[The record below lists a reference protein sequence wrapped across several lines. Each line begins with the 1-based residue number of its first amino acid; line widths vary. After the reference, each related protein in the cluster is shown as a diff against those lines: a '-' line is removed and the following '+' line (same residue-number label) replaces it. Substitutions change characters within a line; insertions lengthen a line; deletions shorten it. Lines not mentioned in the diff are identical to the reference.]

1 MSELLDQ
8 HRHVLTRSVEVVAQ
22 MRPGQLDVA
31 TPCAGWA
38 LSDLLAH
45 MIGQHYG
52 FAAAAAATAAA
63 VPDVGEFAPRAIG
76 ADAVAEY
83 TASVESVL
91 AAFASP
97 GVLDRTMYLPE
108 IRGGMTFAAPAAIGF
123 HLIDYVVHSWDVARS
138 LGVPVA
144 FDDEALTTA
153 LQIARAVPEESKSD
167 TPGAAFAP
175 GVDTRSDATLDRIVA
190 LLGRDPQ
197 WAP

>member
-1 MSELLDQ
+1 RAEQPLVPLGQGGVGERGGPLGVAHGDTVDTTVRNRRGLVSARAYGRRMSELLDQ

-52 FAAAAAATAAA
+52 FAAAATA

-91 AAFASP
+91 AAFAS
-97 GVLDRTMYLPE
+97 
-108 IRGGMTFAAPAAIGF
+108 
-123 HLIDYVVHSWDVARS
+123 
-138 LGVPVA
+138 
-144 FDDEALTTA
+144 
-153 LQIARAVPEESKSD
+153 
-167 TPGAAFAP
+167 
-175 GVDTRSDATLDRIVA
+175 
-190 LLGRDPQ
+190 
-197 WAP
+197 